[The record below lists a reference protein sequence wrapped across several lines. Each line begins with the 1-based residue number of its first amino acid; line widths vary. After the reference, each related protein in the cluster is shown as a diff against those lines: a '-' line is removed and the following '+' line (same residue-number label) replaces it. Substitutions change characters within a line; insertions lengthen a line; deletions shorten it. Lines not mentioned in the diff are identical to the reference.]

1 MAYKCIVFDLDGTIY
16 FGSKPAF
23 MAQEIIA
30 KARQHA
36 QHVFF
41 VTNNSA
47 KTRQQ
52 LFEKLTFMNID
63 VKLDEIINSGYAV
76 AKYLSDNNYKNV
88 YSISA
93 PSMKQEISSFGIDPV
108 SKNPEAVVVGYTPD
122 FRLGDLTELLN
133 IEKKQGYKLIIA
145 NRERS
150 YPGNDGLIMPG
161 AGPVVSAVENALNK
175 NTDFVIGKPN
185 PLMLET
191 MTKGLDIKPEEICV
205 IGDSFES
212 DVKMARDYGADSFLI
227 APAPVEGCRCVEK
240 LADLAELL

>member
-1 MAYKCIVFDLDGTIY
+1 
-16 FGSKPAF
+16 
-23 MAQEIIA
+23 
-30 KARQHA
+30 
-36 QHVFF
+36 
-41 VTNNSA
+41 
-47 KTRQQ
+47 
-52 LFEKLTFMNID
+52 
-63 VKLDEIINSGYAV
+63 
-76 AKYLSDNNYKNV
+76 
-88 YSISA
+88 
-93 PSMKQEISSFGIDPV
+93 MK
-108 SKNPEAVVVGYTPD
+108 
-122 FRLGDLTELLN
+122 
-133 IEKKQGYKLIIA
+133 KKQGYKLIIA

-212 DVKMARDYGADSFLI
+212 DVKMAHDYGADSFLI
-227 APAPVEGCRCVEK
+227 TTAPVEGCRCVEK